1 MNAHFNRRVGPG
13 ETIAIGI
20 ENGLDFTS
28 ETYRQL
34 YARSDV
40 TGFQSP
46 LWLNRLYGTLVPAV
60 SAEPFIVTVRRG
72 ADLAAVMPMVVQ
84 RAAGVTI
91 LQAADL
97 GVSDYNAPVCSA
109 DTLAELAGSDTVRK
123 TLARLISFA
132 DVLFL
137 RKVACD
143 VDAVDRLFG
152 GTTRSASENNAF
164 VIDLAPG
171 EFDDWRRENLKKG
184 FRKNI
189 DRRRRRLNEEHG
201 AVDWQTFVE
210 PDDVARAIDFIRAER
225 TAKFKD
231 DILAADSYFEF
242 YRDCALAGAASGE
255 TVTSGVVVDGELAA
269 ADFGVMGKDC
279 LHSILC
285 AADVENFGQYAPGI
299 QSLHDLIR
307 ERFEKGDSRF
317 DAGIGNSRYKS
328 DFSAREIALENLSL
342 SLSAKGQA
350 VSTIYHRAKPL
361 KNFLRNI
368 VKTVH

>member
-1 MNAHFNRRVGPG
+1 MAG
-13 ETIAIGI
+13 ETLAID
-20 ENGLDFTS
+20 NDFDFSS
-28 ETYRQL
+28 EAYRQL
-34 YARSDV
+34 YAKSDV

-46 LWLNRLYGTLVPAV
+46 LWLDRFYRVLVPAV
-60 SAEPFIVTVRRG
+60 AAEPLVITVRRG
-72 ADLAAVMPMVVQ
+72 TELIAVFPMVIQ
-84 RAAGVTI
+84 KAAGVTI

-97 GVSDYNAPVCSA
+97 GVSDYNTPVCSA
-109 DTLAELAGSDTVRK
+109 DTLVELAASDAVRE
-123 TLARLISFA
+123 TLAQLISFG

-143 VDAVDRLFG
+143 IDVIDRLLC
-152 GTTRSASENNAF
+152 GTTRSASENSAF
-164 VIDLAPG
+164 VIDLMPG
-171 EFDDWRRENLKKG
+171 EFDNWRRENLKKG

-189 DRRRRRLNEEHG
+189 DRRRRRLNEDHG
-201 AVDWQTFVE
+201 AVNWQAFVE
-210 PDDVARAIDFIRAER
+210 PQDVVRAIEFIRSER

-231 DILAADSYFEF
+231 DILTNDSYFEF
-242 YRDCALAGAASGE
+242 YKACALDGAASGE

-307 ERFEKGDSRF
+307 ERVEKGDSRF